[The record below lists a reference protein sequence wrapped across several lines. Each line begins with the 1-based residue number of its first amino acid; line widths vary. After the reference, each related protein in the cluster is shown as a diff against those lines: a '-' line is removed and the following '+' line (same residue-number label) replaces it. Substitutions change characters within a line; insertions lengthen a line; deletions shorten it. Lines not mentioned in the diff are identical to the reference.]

1 MAVHDHMALG
11 SIFSLAAWPIM
22 WAGNSEVNLP
32 PSAKPQRSCT
42 VSPPFVSRTRPR
54 FTSGGEL
61 HVLEILARAGD
72 EEVFALQRRA
82 GKARGNLPQNLA
94 VHRIGC
100 FAMIAYL
107 EVAPTNDNSCFATSI
122 FVGKSILTLH
132 IGIITF

>member
-1 MAVHDHMALG
+1 
-11 SIFSLAAWPIM
+11 M

-32 PSAKPQRSCT
+32 PSAKPQRSCA
-42 VSPPFVSRTRPR
+42 VCQPHKAEVHLR
-54 FTSGGEL
+54 GDL

-82 GKARGNLPQNLA
+82 GKARGNLPQNRA
-94 VHRIGC
+94 VRRIGC

>member
-1 MAVHDHMALG
+1 MKLSQIDLQTLG
-11 SIFSLAAWPIM
+11 VAHHVGREL
-22 WAGNSEVNLP
+22 
-32 PSAKPQRSCT
+32 
-42 VSPPFVSRTRPR
+42 
-54 FTSGGEL
+54 GGEFAAVGIAPEKLRRFAAVYQRHKAEVHLRGDL
-61 HVLEILARAGD
+61 HVLEILARAGN
-72 EEVFALQRRA
+72 EELFALQRRA